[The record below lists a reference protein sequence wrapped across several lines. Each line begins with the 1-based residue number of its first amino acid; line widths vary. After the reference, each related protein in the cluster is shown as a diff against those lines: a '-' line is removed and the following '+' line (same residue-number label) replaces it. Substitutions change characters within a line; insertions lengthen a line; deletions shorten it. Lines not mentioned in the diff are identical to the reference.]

1 MSLET
6 SFAIAGRVDFSCLKK
21 PQTKPSDF
29 LFFFFLK
36 GAMDRSGRIFLVHFS
51 LPKQGCFLVYE
62 AVNLVLWSVST
73 LKPSC

>member
-6 SFAIAGRVDFSCLKK
+6 SFAVAGRVDFSCLKK
-21 PQTKPSDF
+21 PQTKSSDF
-29 LFFFFLK
+29 CFLLFER
-36 GAMDRSGRIFLVHFS
+36 GNGRSGRIVLVHFS
-51 LPKQGCFLVYE
+51 FPKQGCFLVYE